1 MSPRNLLKEI
11 ILVDDAS
18 ERGLYRI
25 NRFDCYHFFQILNR
39 IIEYLGKKLENYVAK
54 LPVPVK
60 VLRTGKRSGL
70 IRARLIGADQV
81 QGEVITFLDAHCECT
96 KGWLEPLL
104 ARIVE
109 DRSDQ

>member
-1 MSPRNLLKEI
+1 MAKNIVPVKRKKIQSNY
-11 ILVDDAS
+11 V
-18 ERGLYRI
+18 
-25 NRFDCYHFFQILNR
+25 NRENFKSFNSQTSSSLSFV
-39 IIEYLGKKLENYVAK
+39 EYLGKKLEDHVAK

-81 QGEVITFLDAHCECT
+81 HGEVITFLDAHCECT

-104 ARIVE
+104 SRIAE
-109 DRSDQ
+109 DRFVRFV